1 MRVAQSIPLM
11 MTMTTTTSCCAI
23 VHLMEIEFP
32 TLEINR
38 WSTPRP
44 IRNYQMENT
53 EPQNRLPSQ
62 TGREVGVTI
71 RRRPL
76 SGMRDRVRASGGPV
90 QIKDSC

>member
-1 MRVAQSIPLM
+1 
-11 MTMTTTTSCCAI
+11 
-23 VHLMEIEFP
+23 MEIEFP

-38 WSTPRP
+38 WSIPRP

-53 EPQNRLPSQ
+53 EPSQ